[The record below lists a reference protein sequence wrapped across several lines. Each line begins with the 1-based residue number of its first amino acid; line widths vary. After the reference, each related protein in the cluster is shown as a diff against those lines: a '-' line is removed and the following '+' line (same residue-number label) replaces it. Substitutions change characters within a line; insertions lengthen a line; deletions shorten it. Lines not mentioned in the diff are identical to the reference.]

1 MSLLDLH
8 AIFDSRS
15 HQTFA
20 LKWHR
25 MKAIHISSNG
35 VVSCSRKVRNNLLR
49 AHSKPDPPHYARN
62 ENTRQSSTHQGSC
75 LQWRHGNDL
84 LPSDRRNE
92 SGVKTSSC
100 AVHQAPGSWRGA
112 PWHQQQ
118 LPSSSPSAAGRGAGA
133 QPQRPPG
140 ASEGTSLFQS
150 LTFHKHFIYQKAR
163 GRTHSVRRRTATCTA
178 S

>member
-1 MSLLDLH
+1 MEW
-8 AIFDSRS
+8 SRAAERFGTICWELTQNPILPII
-15 HQTFA
+15 HE
-20 LKWHR
+20 
-25 MKAIHISSNG
+25 MKTQD
-35 VVSCSRKVRNNLLR
+35 K
-49 AHSKPDPPHYARN
+49 
-62 ENTRQSSTHQGSC
+62 SSTRKGSC

-100 AVHQAPGSWRGA
+100 AVHQAPGSWRWA
-112 PWHQQQ
+112 PWRQQQ

-133 QPQRPPG
+133 QPRRLPG

-150 LTFHKHFIYQKAR
+150 LTFHKHFIYQKER
-163 GRTHSVRRRTATCTA
+163 GRTHSVLRWTATCTA